1 MGRPGLEL
9 IKIYELDQVPR
20 NFPIIIAKK
29 RGGSTVVDLE

>member
-20 NFPIIIAKK
+20 NFPIIIEEK
-29 RGGSTVVDLE
+29 RKVVDLE